1 MTATASD
8 AFLREFKQKDVTV
21 KLCRSILAVIPF
33 APRFQWYSSIFE
45 AAEHLHGDADEA
57 TRAAV
62 VARASEILESKPF
75 KDVLWAAE
83 SLDTGDKGISLYTGV
98 RTAFSFF
105 FGDRSN
111 AFDVAAQQR
120 ADGALKA
127 LGLSYMVHRLFDGP
141 VLEQIDHLLVLPT
154 GRSLLVYYGAIEV
167 ALPFTDEVLEGGE
180 HFVSGL
186 VKKYAT
192 GSTMK
197 LSPIAGADGVE
208 GAQSALPYLIDLL
221 DRVTYHSV
229 THLDAITQS
238 ARKYL
243 PKAFAK
249 GDNLPS
255 LVATGADAM
264 PVYMFL
270 VARLVVE
277 AALWQARAELDD
289 AFPSQPVSELAIAA
303 LPGANPSAGP
313 NPFATAHDTPSADPS
328 SPGNPFAGPSEA
340 AAGAV
345 VAGAATAGAVASGN
359 PFASTTVQP
368 ASGNPFAAT
377 TAAPAA
383 PAAQPSAQPT
393 TAPAKT
399 APAKT
404 ANPFA
409 ARITND
415 AVSETASPFSVPDHL
430 AEPADPTDAGPG
442 EALHSSYLRR
452 DGSNEFWL
460 IFTQDGVFTDSPPAT
475 LQPVDWD
482 AHRRSGHQVGRYHRA
497 GDQLTIRYGDGQRH
511 TLTIDKQAYALV
523 VDGVSCRMADF
534 DLSGRQL
541 EGSWRARDGSRKL
554 TFGADNSLSSERGVG
569 RYQMGPREVTLTW
582 ADGSEQLPFLS
593 DLKPRSRTPDVIY
606 IGGLAYDRD
615 R

>member
-1 MTATASD
+1 MTATAPD

-33 APRFQWYSSIFE
+33 APKFHWYNSIFE
-45 AAEHLHGDADEA
+45 AAQHLHEDTDDA
-57 TRAAV
+57 TREAV
-62 VARASEILESKPF
+62 VARASEILETKPF

-105 FGDRSN
+105 FGDRAN

-127 LGLSYMVHRLFDGP
+127 LGLSYMVHRLFNGA

-167 ALPFTDEVLEGGE
+167 ALPFTNEVLEGGE
-180 HFVSGL
+180 HFVSEL

-197 LSPIAGADGVE
+197 LSPVAGEEGME

-229 THLDAITQS
+229 THLDSITQA

-277 AALWQARAELDD
+277 AALWQAREELDD
-289 AFPSQPVSELAIAA
+289 TFPPRPVSEMAIDA
-303 LPGANPSAGP
+303 LPGAPRPEGP
-313 NPFATAHDTPSADPS
+313 NPFATAHDTPSANPS
-328 SPGNPFAGPSEA
+328 SPD
-340 AAGAV
+340 
-345 VAGAATAGAVASGN
+345 N
-359 PFASTTVQP
+359 PFASAESAAATDGSPFAAPTQQP
-368 ASGNPFAAT
+368 ASSNPFAAPAQAT
-377 TAAPAA
+377 APAA
-383 PAAQPSAQPT
+383 PIQAAPIQAVPPT
-393 TAPAKT
+393 A
-399 APAKT
+399 

-409 ARITND
+409 AKVTND
-415 AVSETASPFSVPDHL
+415 AVAESSSPFSVPAHL
-430 AEPADPTDAGPG
+430 TEETPAAPVDPTAAGPG
-442 EALHSSYLRR
+442 EALHSSYVRR
-452 DGSNEFWL
+452 DGSAEYWL
-460 IFTQDGVFTDSPPAT
+460 IFTQDGVFTDSPPAS
-475 LQPVDWD
+475 LPPVDWA
-482 AHRRSGHQVGRYHRA
+482 AHRRAGWRVGRYHRA
-497 GDQLTIRYGDGQRH
+497 GDQLTIRYGDGQLH
-511 TLTIDKQAYALV
+511 TLTVDKQAYALV

-541 EGSWRARDGSRKL
+541 EGSWRARDGKRTLS
-554 TFGADNSLSSERGVG
+554 FGADNSLKSERGEG

-582 ADGSEQLPFLS
+582 ADGEERLPFLS
-593 DLKPRSRTPDVIY
+593 DLKPRSRTPDVVY
-606 IGGLAYDRD
+606 IGGQAYDRV
-615 R
+615 